1 MPIPKSLIMLTVV
14 LVLATAG
21 PSVAFSQSQDQ
32 YAIQR
37 AQMAVRDKILRERGS
52 NLEVSFPE
60 WAQTQTNYISNSQ
73 ISVRGQGMYA
83 PRDNYTRAE
92 RFSFEAVVNISNG
105 RVERVEYGSVIESG
119 STVERDRNYRDRD
132 NRENRAPQWLIGTYQ
147 GKDPVSRNKMTIWIN
162 RRGEVSASYND
173 GVTQFG
179 EYLNGQ
185 IILGQT
191 VSLEVTQSGKD
202 IRLKDYRTG
211 RSEKFK
217 RTSDAAGNRGPV
229 PDWAVGTFRANTN
242 SGESELSIGPDGA
255 ATIRSFR
262 TNRVFA
268 GRYENGILTFEFG
281 SFNLTRDGDTIRVT
295 SQTSYRRLF

>member
-1 MPIPKSLIMLTVV
+1 MLTVV
-14 LVLATAG
+14 LVLASAG
-21 PSVAFSQSQDQ
+21 SSVAFSQSQDQ

-73 ISVRGQGMYA
+73 ISVRGHGMYS
-83 PRDNYTRAE
+83 PRDNYTRAQ

-105 RVERVEYGSVIESG
+105 KVERLEYGNVIENG
-119 STVERDRNYRDRD
+119 SAVERDRNYRD
-132 NRENRAPQWLIGTYQ
+132 NRWNRAPQWLIGTFQ

-162 RRGEVSASYND
+162 RRGDASATYNN

-185 IILGQT
+185 IILGPT

-217 RTSDAAGNRGPV
+217 RTSDAPGDRGPV
-229 PDWAVGTFRANTN
+229 PDWAVGTFRANTD
-242 SGESELSIGPDGA
+242 SGESELSIGADGA

-262 TNRVFA
+262 TNRVFT

-281 SFNLTRDGDTIRVT
+281 SFNLTRDGDTIRMT
-295 SQTSYRRLF
+295 SQASYRRLF